1 MSDTEN
7 STEEK
12 VVKDQRRLLK
22 SSGIVSLMTMVS
34 RVFGLVRDMVIAYF
48 FGAGAGADVFFLAFR
63 IPNLF
68 RRLFAEGAFS
78 QAFVPVLSEY
88 KEKRSREDVKE
99 LVDNVSGTLGVNL
112 VLITL
117 VGVVGAEFIISV

>member
-48 FGAGAGADVFFLAFR
+48 FGAGAGAD
-63 IPNLF
+63 
-68 RRLFAEGAFS
+68 
-78 QAFVPVLSEY
+78 
-88 KEKRSREDVKE
+88 
-99 LVDNVSGTLGVNL
+99 SGG
-112 VLITL
+112 
-117 VGVVGAEFIISV
+117 G